1 MESATEKDQDKQTG
15 TSCIET
21 TMKTFLKAYSDG
33 LYSGPDLLS

>member
-1 MESATEKDQDKQTG
+1 MESTTEKDQDKQ